1 MQAAIMYPNEPNI
14 YDSKGE
20 PLGLISVAHTH
31 PSVKLTAQVFLNNLI
46 RSESMVCSDIIILE
60 TLTLWSAQYSS
71 ICMIIWALLPVYSLA
86 MVLYSTFPWKF
97 SFPCIL
103 DIVSMRRKQTPA
115 AIKPKTM
122 NEIVGLHLLVSRVAF
137 MSVVSQILT
146 EAIPNVG
153 KVKELAIQ
161 KLTLNIQGV
170 SELEHEL
177 VVNPGPVI
185 ELISKAVPPQN
196 PIVEAISPARCYAIL
211 FLFHLRNYVKK
222 TSAGKSQVELRLK
235 RLTGSQVG

>member
-1 MQAAIMYPNEPNI
+1 
-14 YDSKGE
+14 
-20 PLGLISVAHTH
+20 
-31 PSVKLTAQVFLNNLI
+31 
-46 RSESMVCSDIIILE
+46 
-60 TLTLWSAQYSS
+60 
-71 ICMIIWALLPVYSLA
+71 
-86 MVLYSTFPWKF
+86 
-97 SFPCIL
+97 
-103 DIVSMRRKQTPA
+103 MRRKQTPA

-122 NEIVGLHLLVSRVAF
+122 NVIVGLHLLVSRVAF